1 MIVLAFTKSSEM
13 NANPRKEVPLVE
25 SSLNI
30 EVIDSLLPHSE
41 NRDVLQLTSA
51 SENDIGHS
59 GFDTNS
65 LFHSAVEPRLAIS
78 QRNLPKESRTNKL
91 SNCLRDVNL
100 HPCLSLMKHRPLPV
114 TC

>member
-1 MIVLAFTKSSEM
+1 M

-65 LFHSAVEPRLAIS
+65 LFHSTVEPRLAIS
-78 QRNLPKESRTNKL
+78 QRNLPIRVRLAHK
-91 SNCLRDVNL
+91 
-100 HPCLSLMKHRPLPV
+100 SLAFSDLY
-114 TC
+114 

>member
-51 SENDIGHS
+51 SENDI
-59 GFDTNS
+59 
-65 LFHSAVEPRLAIS
+65 
-78 QRNLPKESRTNKL
+78 
-91 SNCLRDVNL
+91 
-100 HPCLSLMKHRPLPV
+100 
-114 TC
+114 